1 MEYYDADILK
11 AIDPTIILHPLFDE
25 WFLIVEDILKNDEF
39 QKRKIFMHHHDL
51 SVWDHSI
58 LVSFKAFTSAHYLN
72 ANPRIC
78 AIAGL
83 LHDFYPQAWIST
95 PEIEALDGG
104 KYATAMKEKKPFW
117 KMHGFV
123 HGPEAAKNYVKFFP
137 ELENKKIT
145 NSIKYHMFPLTIIPP
160 RYKEGLIVT
169 VIDKMNSCH
178 ELPSVKAMSHIAV
191 DKTIGIFSHKNT
203 QK

>member
-11 AIDPTIILHPLFDE
+11 SIDPTILLHPLFDE

-39 QKRKIFMHHHDL
+39 QKRKLFLHHHDL

-58 LVSFKAFTSAHYLN
+58 LVSFKAFTSAHYIN

-104 KYATAMKEKKPFW
+104 KYATAMKEKKPLW

-123 HGPEAAKNYVKFFP
+123 HGPEAAKNYIKFFP

-145 NSIKYHMFPLTIIPP
+145 NSIKHHMFPLTLIPP
-160 RYKEGLIVT
+160 RYKEGLIIT
-169 VIDKMNSCH
+169 IIDKMNSCH

-191 DKTIGIFSHKNT
+191 DKTISIFSHKNT

>member
-1 MEYYDADILK
+1 MEYYDTNIIK
-11 AIDPTIILHPLFDE
+11 AIDPSILLHPLFDE

-39 QKRKIFMHHHDL
+39 QKRKIFMHHHNL

-104 KYATAMKEKKPFW
+104 KYATYMKEKKPLW
-117 KMHGFV
+117 KMHGFI

-145 NSIKYHMFPLTIIPP
+145 NSIKHHMFPLTIIPP
-160 RYKEGLIVT
+160 KYKEGLIVT

-178 ELPSVKAMSHIAV
+178 ELPSIKAMSHIAAS
-191 DKTIGIFSHKNT
+191 KTISIFFHKNI